1 MTDSSN
7 ISVIAMAEGRVK
19 QKATKDTEEN
29 QYESKCGKCNKPVIE
44 QDNEVNCEIC
54 EIWFHSKCQGMPE
67 AMYKVLNQY
76 NWDLHWFCKSC
87 NTGPGKLLTTLSK
100 LHTKIETLEDEM
112 EKMKTEQNTEL
123 ARVVKEFRV
132 DGCRIEQ
139 CEKKIDEHKHEVDSN
154 LTTKLT
160 DLENKLDD
168 CSNKD
173 PPPQWSDIV
182 AKHIIISSFGIYGA
196 AVVPDSG

>member
-1 MTDSSN
+1 MFCFYDSDCVTDSSN

-76 NWDLHWFCKSC
+76 N
-87 NTGPGKLLTTLSK
+87 
-100 LHTKIETLEDEM
+100 
-112 EKMKTEQNTEL
+112 
-123 ARVVKEFRV
+123 
-132 DGCRIEQ
+132 
-139 CEKKIDEHKHEVDSN
+139 
-154 LTTKLT
+154 
-160 DLENKLDD
+160 
-168 CSNKD
+168 
-173 PPPQWSDIV
+173 
-182 AKHIIISSFGIYGA
+182 
-196 AVVPDSG
+196 